1 MGLSRKRQR
10 ELNRLKR
17 TTNQLW
23 EEQKD
28 VLEDAA
34 KVVHEARHQLA
45 QLSREELA
53 PRVRDAY
60 ESRIRPGVETG
71 LAGGR
76 RIAESAR
83 SRVQR
88 DVLPAVSTALG
99 TALAT
104 LEIAKDPRVREVIG
118 RVRNAGSKTV
128 VVAPKSS
135 GGAGRYILMGVG
147 LVVLAGV
154 AYAAWQTLRAD
165 DELWVSDEA
174 ELPDEA

>member
-17 TTNQLW
+17 TTNELW
-23 EEQKD
+23 DEQKD

-34 KVVHEARHQLA
+34 KVVHEARRQLA
-45 QLSREELA
+45 QLGREELA
-53 PRVRDAY
+53 PRVRGAY
-60 ESRIRPGVETG
+60 DSRIRPGVESG
-71 LAGGR
+71 LASGR
-76 RIAESAR
+76 KFAESTR

-104 LEIAKDPRVREVIG
+104 LEIAKDPRIREAVS
-118 RVRNAGSKTV
+118 RVRKAGSKAV

-135 GGAGRYILMGVG
+135 GGPGRYILMGVG

-174 ELPDEA
+174 DLPSEA